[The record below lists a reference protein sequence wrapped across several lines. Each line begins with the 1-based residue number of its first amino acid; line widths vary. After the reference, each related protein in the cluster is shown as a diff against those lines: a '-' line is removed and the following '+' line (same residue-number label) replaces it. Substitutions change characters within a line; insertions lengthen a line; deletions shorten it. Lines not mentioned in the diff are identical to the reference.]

1 MGLALIVA
9 LAGACS
15 GSEPSD
21 AGDGRCRDRL
31 AGHRGRGRD
40 RAVHRADFYDVPDPL
55 PEGEHGT
62 LIRYEPVEGVDPGGA
77 ALWRVMYL
85 SEDVAGDPIAVTGV
99 VGVPAGP
106 APGGGRPVV
115 SLAHGTTGVADECA
129 PSKEPE
135 GRGMALLRPFLDA
148 GYLVAQTD
156 YEGLGTPGRHP
167 YLVGE
172 SEGRGVLDR
181 PGGRLAARG
190 GAGRAARHLRLLA
203 GRARRPVGR
212 AAGPGVGAGARPGG
226 DGGRA
231 PATELPLIFAA
242 GGRLPI
248 AGFLYMIIAGFGDAY
263 PDAPLSAVLTPA
275 GEAELPAVDDGCTGD
290 VIDHFADMDSS
301 ALLVPG
307 GAGTEPWAS
316 LAEENNPG
324 NVRTDEPVLI
334 LHSAADEV
342 VPAGLSASLFE
353 RMCGLGQVVER
364 RVYENGQATGRGPG
378 GGGRRPGLDRAA
390 VRGRGGDL
398 HLPGRPVAVPRH
410 RLGVVLLLD
419 PPVAT
424 EVDGLRRALGDGA
437 LGRIAPHIT
446 LGPPVN
452 VADRDLAGA
461 LAVVR
466 EAASATSP
474 LRLKLGTGDDVP
486 PGDAGGLPG
495 GGHRPRRPAGPGGP
509 GRPP

>member
-1 MGLALIVA
+1 VA

-15 GSEPSD
+15 GSESDGGEAD
-21 AGDGRCRDRL
+21 AGSGSPATEDVAAIAPFTG
-31 AGHRGRGRD
+31 
-40 RAVHRADFYDVPDPL
+40 ADFYEVPHPL
-55 PEGEHGT
+55 PRGEHGT
-62 LIRYEPVEGVDPGGA
+62 LIRYEPVEGVDLGGA

-99 VGVPAGP
+99 VGVPDGP
-106 APGGGRPVV
+106 APSGGRPVV

-172 SEGRGVLDR
+172 SEGRGVLD
-181 PGGRLAARG
+181 AARAAASLPEAEPGEQLAIFGYSQG
-190 GAGRAARHLRLLA
+190 GHGALWAGQLA
-203 GRARRPVGR
+203 PEWVPELDLVGTV
-212 AAGPGVGAGARPGG
+212 AG
-226 DGGRA
+226 A

-290 VIDHFADMDSS
+290 VIGHFADMDSS

-307 GAGTEPWAS
+307 GAGSEPWAS

-324 NVRTDEPVLI
+324 NVRTGEPVLI

-364 RVYENGQATGRGPG
+364 RVYENGHGHGAAAPG
-378 GGGRRPGLDRAA
+378 A
-390 VRGRGGDL
+390 V
-398 HLPGRPVAVPRH
+398 A
-410 RLGVVLLLD
+410 
-419 PPVAT
+419 
-424 EVDGLRRALGDGA
+424 DGLAWIGQRFAGEEA
-437 LGRIAPHIT
+437 ISTCPAAP
-446 LGPPVN
+446 
-452 VADRDLAGA
+452 
-461 LAVVR
+461 
-466 EAASATSP
+466 
-474 LRLKLGTGDDVP
+474 
-486 PGDAGGLPG
+486 
-495 GGHRPRRPAGPGGP
+495 
-509 GRPP
+509 